1 MTEKKEISVEVLTTF
16 LDKQVEEDLGDRKD
30 LETLSVNIPH
40 ANSKY
45 LRYLHDQGLKHLE
58 LKSDWDRLY
67 RVKYDL
73 YRYNYKYTFS
83 NKAECEVYINGD
95 EEIIEL
101 KNKIEKSE
109 LILKHLEGIIKMLG
123 QTSFNIRNALEY
135 RKMNDGYL

>member
-1 MTEKKEISVEVLTTF
+1 MTEKKEITVEVLTSF
-16 LDKQVEEDLGDRKD
+16 LDKQVENDLGDRKD

-45 LRYLHDQGLKHLE
+45 LRYLHDQGLKHME

-67 RVKYDL
+67 RVKYDF

-83 NKAECEVYINGD
+83 NKAECEIYINGD
-95 EEIIEL
+95 EDIIEL

-109 LILKHLEGIIKMLG
+109 LVLKHLEGIIKMLG
-123 QTSFNIRNALEY
+123 QTSFNVRNALEY
-135 RKMNDGYL
+135 RKMNDGYM